1 MKTAFIVVFFV
12 LLFLLAVFFICSF
25 VFFKMAAGREKREF
39 KISDGMVEK
48 RGLVSEKE
56 EIYKN
61 LSKWDSLSKED
72 VFLITK
78 ISNQQTMA
86 LLRHYHQWLQSQK

>member
-1 MKTAFIVVFFV
+1 MKEFNDFIQYAKEHINEIQYDPVSS
-12 LLFLLAVFFICSF
+12 LQN
-25 VFFKMAAGREKREF
+25 EWNQ
-39 KISDGMVEK
+39 
-48 RGLVSEKE
+48 GLT
-56 EIYKN
+56 
-61 LSKWDSLSKED
+61 LSKED